1 MAIHEARSAGTH
13 LSAETGSNT
22 KGPASLP
29 MSRPFFFTKLQTYD
43 IDVGFSD
50 VTCIRGDGCGAGG
63 FVAGAGL
70 F

>member
-1 MAIHEARSAGTH
+1 MKHVRLGTH
-13 LSAETGSNT
+13 VSSGTGSNT
-22 KGPASLP
+22 KGPASLA
-29 MSRPFFFTKLQTYD
+29 MSRPLFFRVQTYD

>member
-1 MAIHEARSAGTH
+1 MATREARSAGTH
-13 LSAETGSNT
+13 LSTGSGSNT
-22 KGPASLP
+22 KGLASSP
-29 MSRPFFFTKLQTYD
+29 MSRPFSFRVQIYD